1 MMSAVTKCA
10 VALLGAAGL
19 AEGFYLYE
27 RAAERRTLNSGAAPR
42 QEEQESLLGKYLEDW
57 FLIGMQVSVIRSDLK
72 ITDTEVIVS
81 FKIPGL
87 KADTLKI
94 AVNDVQVS
102 AAYSVGAV
110 VEKRDAR
117 GVYRGETARQFQL
130 VMPVPPVADAS
141 KHRIIFEEDGFLII
155 FAKREDPAL
164 KS

>member
-10 VALLGAAGL
+10 VALLGAAGM

-27 RAAERRTLNSGAAPR
+27 RAAERRSVNSGAAPR
-42 QEEQESLLGKYLEDW
+42 QEQQESLLGKYIEDW
-57 FLIGMQVSVIRSDLK
+57 FLIGMQVSVIRSELK
-72 ITDTEVIVS
+72 MTDKEVIVS

-87 KADTLKI
+87 MPDTLRI
-94 AVNDVQVS
+94 AVTDVQVS

-130 VMPVPPVADAS
+130 IMPVPPVADAT
-141 KHRIIFEEDGFLII
+141 KHRIILEEDGFRII